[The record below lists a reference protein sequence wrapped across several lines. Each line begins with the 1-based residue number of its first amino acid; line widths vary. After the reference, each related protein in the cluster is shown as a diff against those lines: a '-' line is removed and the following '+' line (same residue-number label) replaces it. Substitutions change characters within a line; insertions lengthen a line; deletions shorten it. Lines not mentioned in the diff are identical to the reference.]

1 MAIPNERTSF
11 MAVQRKNKI
20 NGLRVCLSFL
30 WTVTCGGCHNIL
42 TCSFMK
48 GIALVISGPAGVGKT
63 TLCDR
68 LLLNHNLTLTRVI
81 TVTTRKPRDT
91 ERNGSDYI
99 FVNRKKFLENIKCN
113 AFLEYAEIHGNW
125 YGSYKQSVQDKFQNN
140 FDVLLNIDV
149 QGASALKDLE
159 KNGSFLCGKFHSV
172 FIMPSSLNE
181 LKQRLIKRGQDTFEN
196 IENRMKTAE
205 KEIKF
210 SKSFDRIIL
219 SKTKDEDYKELND
232 FYLKHSKLAKN

>member
-1 MAIPNERTSF
+1 
-11 MAVQRKNKI
+11 
-20 NGLRVCLSFL
+20 
-30 WTVTCGGCHNIL
+30 
-42 TCSFMK
+42 MK

-68 LLLNHNLTLTRVI
+68 LLLNHKLTLTRVI

-91 ERNGSDYI
+91 ERDGSDYI
-99 FVNRKKFLENIKCN
+99 FVNRKFFSENIKCN

-125 YGSYKQSVQDKFQNN
+125 YGSYRQSVHDKFQNN

-149 QGASALKDLE
+149 QGASTLKGLE
-159 KNGSFLCGKFHSV
+159 ENGSFLCGKFRSV
-172 FIMPSSLNE
+172 FIMPSSLDE
-181 LKQRLIKRGQDTFEN
+181 LKQRLIKRGQDTSEN
-196 IENRMKTAE
+196 IKNRIKTAE
-205 KEIKF
+205 TEIKLCE
-210 SKSFDRIIL
+210 SFDQIIL

>member
-1 MAIPNERTSF
+1 
-11 MAVQRKNKI
+11 
-20 NGLRVCLSFL
+20 
-30 WTVTCGGCHNIL
+30 
-42 TCSFMK
+42 MK

-91 ERNGSDYI
+91 EQDGIDYI
-99 FVNRKKFLENIKCN
+99 FVNRKKFLENI
-113 AFLEYAEIHGNW
+113 EIHGNW
-125 YGSYKQSVQDKFQNN
+125 YGSYRQSVQDKLQNN